1 MRFEDTGTRRNQ
13 SGFTIVELLIATA
26 VLSIVLLIATLTIT
40 GISDLFFKGFNQS
53 RIQNDARNITNEV
66 AQHLQLSD
74 GYLTA
79 TNTSDPT
86 RPVVSYCIDTT
97 RYSALVNYQ
106 IGSNSNQSLHVLW
119 RDTVASGSCS
129 ALSAATMNTATPT
142 AGGVELIAPSS
153 RLTAFSIAGTSPF
166 TISVGVAYGDDDLL
180 HLAGLN
186 TTCNSGTGS
195 QFCATASLTT
205 AVSPRVSTG
214 S

>member
-1 MRFEDTGTRRNQ
+1 MSSVRSHRPQ

-79 TNTSDPT
+79 TNTSDPI

-97 RYSALVNYQ
+97 RYSALVNFQ

-119 RDTVASGSCS
+119 RDTVPSGSCA
-129 ALSAATMNTATPT
+129 ALSAATMNTPTPT

-153 RLTAFSIAGTSPF
+153 RLTAFSISGTTPF
-166 TISVGVAYGDDDLL
+166 TISVGVAYGDDDLI
-180 HLAGLN
+180 HLSGLN
-186 TTCNSGTGS
+186 TTCNNGTGS
-195 QFCATASLTT
+195 QFCATAALTT